1 MILSRQMMPDHPL
14 MPPLMMPLDEVS
26 RSARDALA
34 ARLGAV
40 AGDIVREVRLQ
51 VAAELAEMR
60 ATRAEHELRVRALE
74 QLVAEQAAQLAAN
87 PGPAGPQGPP
97 GERGERGVAIAGPP
111 GEPGVPGPPG
121 ATGEPGAPGRDGESI
136 AGPPG
141 PEGPPGKLV
150 AASIWRAGVWY
161 AGDVVTHGGGTWQAL
176 RDTGQ
181 PPPAEDWL
189 LLAAAGRDGRSL
201 AFRGTWKGGRDY
213 GYLDVVAHDG
223 GSWVALQDAPGP
235 CPGDGW
241 QLVASR
247 GKAGPPGSPGGQG
260 ERGYPGPPGPAPQA
274 FQVDEA
280 GLLTLTL
287 SDGSA
292 LTADLYPLLI
302 RAPR

>member
-1 MILSRQMMPDHPL
+1 MQNGQSISTV
-14 MPPLMMPLDEVS
+14 PPAPLDI
-26 RSARDALA
+26 L
-34 ARLGAV
+34 
-40 AGDIVREVRLQ
+40 
-51 VAAELAEMR
+51 AAELGADVAQFRRELRLEFAAAKAEVAVALAELR
-60 ATRAEHELRVRALE
+60 AARAEAEIREQAAL
-74 QLVAEQAAQLAAN
+74 QHIAEQAALLLAS
-87 PGPAGPQGPP
+87 PGPPGPP
-97 GERGERGVAIAGPP
+97 GERGEPGAAITGPP
-111 GEPGVPGPPG
+111 GEPGSPGPPG
-121 ATGEPGAPGRDGESI
+121 ATGAPGAPGRDGESI

-141 PEGPPGKLV
+141 AEGPPGKL
-150 AASIWRAGVWY
+150 AAVSAWRAGVWY
-161 AGDVVTHGGGTWQAL
+161 SGDVVTHGGSTWQAL

-189 LLAAAGRDGRSL
+189 MLAAAGRDGRSL
-201 AFRGTWKGGRDY
+201 AFRGTWKAGRDY

-247 GKAGPPGSPGGQG
+247 GKAGPLGPRGADG
-260 ERGYPGPPGPAPQA
+260 ERGYPGPPGPAPQG
-274 FQVDEA
+274 FSVDEA